1 MDFHTLCIGCRT
13 YRRFKQKQI
22 PEEILDELLEN
33 ARIASSAMNGQP
45 LRYVLVKTP
54 EAVRKIQSCF
64 HFAAALPKELGQ
76 PKEGEQ
82 PTAFIILCTEGR
94 ETPWTGIDI
103 GIAVRTMNLNAYI
116 HGVGSC
122 IIGNVEF
129 EKVKEILSI
138 PETWNPRLALAL
150 GYPSHQSSLVE
161 LPEDGSIKYYLDEE
175 RQYYVPKRKRK
186 DISII
191 R

>member
-1 MDFHTLCIGCRT
+1 MLPFCRRPPQRAGT
-13 YRRFKQKQI
+13 AERR
-22 PEEILDELLEN
+22 
-33 ARIASSAMNGQP
+33 R
-45 LRYVLVKTP
+45 
-54 EAVRKIQSCF
+54 
-64 HFAAALPKELGQ
+64 
-76 PKEGEQ
+76 
-82 PTAFIILCTEGR
+82 TAHRFIILCTEGR

-116 HGVGSC
+116 YGVGSC

-150 GYPSHQSSLVE
+150 GYPSHKSSLVE

>member
-1 MDFHTLCIGCRT
+1 MDFHTLCTGCRT

-33 ARIASSAMNGQP
+33 ARIANSAMNGQP

-54 EAVRKIQSCF
+54 EAVRKIQPCF

-116 HGVGSC
+116 YGVGSC
-122 IIGNVEF
+122 IIGNAEF
-129 EKVKEILSI
+129 EKVKGPWLFTSQR
-138 PETWNPRLALAL
+138 PFW
-150 GYPSHQSSLVE
+150 
-161 LPEDGSIKYYLDEE
+161 
-175 RQYYVPKRKRK
+175 
-186 DISII
+186 
-191 R
+191 

>member
-13 YRRFKQKQI
+13 YRRFKRKQI

-33 ARIASSAMNGQP
+33 ARIANSAMNGQP

-54 EAVRKIQSCF
+54 EAVRKIQPCF

-82 PTAFIILCTEGR
+82 PAAFIILCTEGP

-129 EKVKEILSI
+129 EKAKEDMELQLRQKQKLESI
-138 PETWNPRLALAL
+138 GTLAGGVAHEINNPINGIINYA
-150 GYPSHQSSLVE
+150 E
-161 LPEDGSIKYYLDEE
+161 LIEDGNGSAQDAVTI
-175 RQYYVPKRKRK
+175 
-186 DISII
+186 
-191 R
+191 

>member
-1 MDFHTLCIGCRT
+1 MDFNELCLGCRT
-13 YRRFKQKQI
+13 YRRFEQKEI
-22 PEEILDELLEN
+22 PEEILTELLEN
-33 ARIASSAMNGQP
+33 ARVANSVMNGQV
-45 LRYVLVKTP
+45 LRYVLVKSQETVKKLQP
-54 EAVRKIQSCF
+54 YF

-116 HGVGSC
+116 YGIGSC

-129 EKVKEILSI
+129 EKVKEILSV

-150 GYPSHQSSLVE
+150 GYPWNFLKTA
-161 LPEDGSIKYYLDEE
+161 P
-175 RQYYVPKRKRK
+175 
-186 DISII
+186 
-191 R
+191 

>member
-33 ARIASSAMNGQP
+33 ARIANSAMNGQP

-82 PTAFIILCTEGR
+82 PAAFIILCTEGP

-116 HGVGSC
+116 YGVGSC
-122 IIGNVEF
+122 IIGNAEF
-129 EKVKEILSI
+129 EKVKEILSV
-138 PETWNPRLALAL
+138 PETWDPKLALAL
-150 GYPSHQSSLVE
+150 GYPSHKSSLVE

>member
-1 MDFHTLCIGCRT
+1 MDFNALCLGCRT
-13 YRRFKQKQI
+13 YRRFERKEI
-22 PEEILDELLEN
+22 PEEILTELLEN
-33 ARIASSAMNGQP
+33 ARVANSVMNGQV
-45 LRYVLVKTP
+45 LRYVLVKSQETVKKLQP
-54 EAVRKIQSCF
+54 YF

-82 PTAFIILCTEGR
+82 PTAFIILCTEGP

-138 PETWNPRLALAL
+138 PETWIPRLALAL
-150 GYPSHQSSLVE
+150 GYPSHKSSLVE

-175 RQYYVPKRKRK
+175 RQYYVPKRKQE

>member
-33 ARIASSAMNGQP
+33 ARIANSAMNGQP

-82 PTAFIILCTEGR
+82 PTAFIILCTEG
-94 ETPWTGIDI
+94 TGNPVDRHRYRHRCKDNESECLHLRHRFLYHRKC
-103 GIAVRTMNLNAYI
+103 GI
-116 HGVGSC
+116 
-122 IIGNVEF
+122 
-129 EKVKEILSI
+129 
-138 PETWNPRLALAL
+138 
-150 GYPSHQSSLVE
+150 
-161 LPEDGSIKYYLDEE
+161 
-175 RQYYVPKRKRK
+175 
-186 DISII
+186 
-191 R
+191 

>member
-1 MDFHTLCIGCRT
+1 MDFHPLCTGCRT

-33 ARIASSAMNGQP
+33 ARIANSAMNGQP
-45 LRYVLVKTP
+45 LRYVLVKTS
-54 EAVRKIQSCF
+54 EAVRKIQPCF

-82 PTAFIILCTEGR
+82 PTAFIILCTEGP

-138 PETWNPRLALAL
+138 PETWIPRLALAL
-150 GYPSHQSSLVE
+150 GYPSHKSTIVE
-161 LPEDGSIKYYLDEE
+161 LPEDGSVKYYLDEE

>member
-1 MDFHTLCIGCRT
+1 
-13 YRRFKQKQI
+13 
-22 PEEILDELLEN
+22 
-33 ARIASSAMNGQP
+33 
-45 LRYVLVKTP
+45 
-54 EAVRKIQSCF
+54 
-64 HFAAALPKELGQ
+64 
-76 PKEGEQ
+76 
-82 PTAFIILCTEGR
+82 
-94 ETPWTGIDI
+94 
-103 GIAVRTMNLNAYI
+103 MNLNAYI

-129 EKVKEILSI
+129 EKVKEILSV

-150 GYPSHQSSLVE
+150 GYPSHKSTIVE
-161 LPEDGSIKYYLDEE
+161 LPENGSIKYYLDEE

>member
-22 PEEILDELLEN
+22 PEEIL
-33 ARIASSAMNGQP
+33 
-45 LRYVLVKTP
+45 
-54 EAVRKIQSCF
+54 
-64 HFAAALPKELGQ
+64 
-76 PKEGEQ
+76 
-82 PTAFIILCTEGR
+82 
-94 ETPWTGIDI
+94 
-103 GIAVRTMNLNAYI
+103 
-116 HGVGSC
+116 
-122 IIGNVEF
+122 
-129 EKVKEILSI
+129 SI
-138 PETWNPRLALAL
+138 PETWNPKLALAL

-161 LPEDGSIKYYLDEE
+161 LPENGSIKYYLDEE